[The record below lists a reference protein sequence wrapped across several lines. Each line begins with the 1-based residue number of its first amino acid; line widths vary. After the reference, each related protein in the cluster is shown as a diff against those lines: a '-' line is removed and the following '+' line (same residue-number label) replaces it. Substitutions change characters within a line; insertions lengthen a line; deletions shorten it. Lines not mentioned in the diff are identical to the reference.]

1 MFRTLIAMTAAT
13 TLLVAGCT
21 SMPSSSTKL
30 EGRTAPVEYNTVV
43 FTDYDLSRTWNE
55 GIMGSGQTY
64 RLSVENHGRRRTET
78 GTTEVFA
85 VLRNHTD
92 YDYRI
97 EARTQFF
104 DQDGVPVDAKPTWQR
119 STIPANSVSAYK
131 TLSTS
136 TQPLKYR
143 VEVRELK

>member
-1 MFRTLIAMTAAT
+1 MLRTLIVITAAT

-30 EGRTAPVEYNTVV
+30 EGRTAATEYNTVV
-43 FTDYDLSRTWNE
+43 FTDYDLSRRWSE
-55 GIMGSGQTY
+55 GIMGSGETY

-78 GTTEVFA
+78 GTTEVYA

-104 DQDGVPVDAKPTWQR
+104 DEEGVPVDAKPTWQR

-136 TQPLKYR
+136 TQPLQYR
-143 VEVRELK
+143 VEIRELE

>member
-1 MFRTLIAMTAAT
+1 MLRTLIAMTAAT

-43 FTDYDLSRTWNE
+43 FTDYDLSRSWSE
-55 GIMGSGQTY
+55 GIMGSGETY

-78 GTTEVFA
+78 GTTEVYA

-143 VEVRELK
+143 VEVRELE

>member
-1 MFRTLIAMTAAT
+1 MFRTVIAIAAAS

-21 SMPSSSTKL
+21 SMPSSSTSL
-30 EGRTAPVEYNTVV
+30 TERTAPLEYNTVV
-43 FTDYDLSRTWNE
+43 FTDYDLSRTWSE

-104 DQDGVPVDAKPTWQR
+104 DENGVPVDARPTWQR

-131 TLSTS
+131 TLSTG
-136 TQPLKYR
+136 TQPLQYR
-143 VEVRELK
+143 VEVRELE

>member
-1 MFRTLIAMTAAT
+1 MFRTLIAVTAAS

-21 SMPSSSTKL
+21 SMPSSSTQL
-30 EGRTAPVEYNTVV
+30 TERTAPMEYNTVV

-104 DQDGVPVDAKPTWQR
+104 DEDGVPVDARPTWQR

-131 TLSTS
+131 TLSTG
-136 TQPLKYR
+136 TQPLQYR
-143 VEVRELK
+143 VEVRELE

>member
-1 MFRTLIAMTAAT
+1 MVKTLIALTAAAGLFT
-13 TLLVAGCT
+13 AGCT
-21 SMPSSSTKL
+21 SLPSSSTEL
-30 EGRTAPVEYNTVV
+30 TERTAPMEYNTVV
-43 FTDYDLSRTWNE
+43 FTDYDLSRTWKE
-55 GIMGSGQTY
+55 GIRGSGETY

-78 GTTEVFA
+78 GTTEVYA

-92 YDYRI
+92 YDYQI

-104 DQDGVPVDAKPTWQR
+104 DQDGVPVDARATWQR

-131 TLSTS
+131 ELSTG
-136 TQPLKYR
+136 TQPLQYR

>member
-1 MFRTLIAMTAAT
+1 MFRTVIAITAAS

-21 SMPSSSTKL
+21 SMPSGSTQL
-30 EGRTAPVEYNTVV
+30 AERTAPLEYNTVV

-55 GIMGSGQTY
+55 GIMGSGQSY

-104 DQDGVPVDAKPTWQR
+104 DEDGVPLDAKPTWQR

-136 TQPLKYR
+136 TQPLQYR
-143 VEVRELK
+143 VEVRELE

>member
-1 MFRTLIAMTAAT
+1 MVRTLIAITAAT

-30 EGRTAPVEYNTVV
+30 EGRTAPLEYNTVV
-43 FTDYDLSRTWNE
+43 FTDYDLSRRWSD
-55 GIMGSGQTY
+55 GIMGSGETY

-78 GTTEVFA
+78 GTTEVYA

-92 YDYRI
+92 FDYRI

>member
-1 MFRTLIAMTAAT
+1 MIKTLIALTAAAG
-13 TLLVAGCT
+13 LLTAGCT
-21 SMPSSSTKL
+21 AMPSSSTKL
-30 EGRTAPVEYNTVV
+30 TERTAPLAYNTVV
-43 FTDYDLSRTWNE
+43 FTDYDLSRTWEE
-55 GIMGSGQTY
+55 GIRGSGETY

-78 GTTEVFA
+78 GTTEVYA

-119 STIPANSVSAYK
+119 STIPANSVSAYQA
-131 TLSTS
+131 LSTG
-136 TQPLKYR
+136 TQPLQYR
-143 VEVRELK
+143 VEVRELE

>member
-1 MFRTLIAMTAAT
+1 MVKTLIALTAAAG
-13 TLLVAGCT
+13 LLMAGCT

-30 EGRTAPVEYNTVV
+30 TERTAPLEYNTVV
-43 FTDYDLSRTWNE
+43 FTDYDLSRTWKE
-55 GIMGSGQTY
+55 GIRGSGETY

-78 GTTEVFA
+78 GTTEVYA
-85 VLRNHTD
+85 MLRNHTD

-104 DQDGVPVDAKPTWQR
+104 DQDGVPVDAKPIWQR

-131 TLSTS
+131 TLSTG
-136 TQPLKYR
+136 TQPLQYR
-143 VEVRELK
+143 VEVRELE

>member
-1 MFRTLIAMTAAT
+1 MFRTVIAITAAS

-21 SMPSSSTKL
+21 SMPSSSTSL
-30 EGRTAPVEYNTVV
+30 AERTAPLEYNTVV
-43 FTDYDLSRTWNE
+43 FTDYDLSRTWSE

-104 DQDGVPVDAKPTWQR
+104 DENGVPVDASPTWQR
-119 STIPANSVSAYK
+119 STIPANSVNAYK
-131 TLSTS
+131 TLSTG
-136 TQPLKYR
+136 TQPLQYR
-143 VEVRELK
+143 VEVRELE

>member
-43 FTDYDLSRTWNE
+43 FTDYDLSRTWHE

>member
-1 MFRTLIAMTAAT
+1 MIRTLIAITAAT

-21 SMPSSSTKL
+21 SLPSDSTRL

-43 FTDYDLSRTWNE
+43 FTDYDLSRTWTQ
-55 GIMGSGQTY
+55 GILGSGQTY

-78 GTTEVFA
+78 GTTEVYA

-92 YDYRI
+92 FDYRI

-104 DQDGVPVDAKPTWQR
+104 DQDGVPVDARPVWQR

-131 TLSTS
+131 TLSTG
-136 TQPLKYR
+136 TQPLQYR
-143 VEVRELK
+143 VEVRELE

>member
-1 MFRTLIAMTAAT
+1 MSRTLIAITAAS

-21 SMPSSSTKL
+21 SMPSSSTQL
-30 EGRTAPVEYNTVV
+30 TERTAPLEYNTVV

-104 DQDGVPVDAKPTWQR
+104 DQDGVPVDARPTWQR
-119 STIPANSVSAYK
+119 STIPANSASAYK
-131 TLSTS
+131 TLSTG
-136 TQPLKYR
+136 TQPLQYR
-143 VEVRELK
+143 VEIRELK

>member
-1 MFRTLIAMTAAT
+1 MFRTLIAVTAAS

-21 SMPSSSTKL
+21 SMPSSSTQL
-30 EGRTAPVEYNTVV
+30 TERTAPLEYNTVV

-64 RLSVENHGRRRTET
+64 RLSVENHGRRRTAT

-104 DQDGVPVDAKPTWQR
+104 DQDGVPVDARPTWQR

-131 TLSTS
+131 TLSTG
-136 TQPLKYR
+136 TQPLQYR
-143 VEVRELK
+143 VEIRELE

>member
-1 MFRTLIAMTAAT
+1 MLRTLIAMTAAT
-13 TLLVAGCT
+13 TVLVAGCT